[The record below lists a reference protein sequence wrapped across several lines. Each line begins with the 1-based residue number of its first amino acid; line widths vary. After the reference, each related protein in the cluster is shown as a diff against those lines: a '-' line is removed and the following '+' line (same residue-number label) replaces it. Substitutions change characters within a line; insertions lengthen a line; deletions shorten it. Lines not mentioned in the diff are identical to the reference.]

1 MTEPRDTWSPDQY
14 ERFRD
19 ERSRPF
25 FDLTGLV
32 QKREHMR
39 VVDLGCGTG
48 ELTRKLHEGIPGART
63 LGIDSSEAMLAK
75 CAAHVTEGLSFEAG
89 DIASLAAAWSEAGGL
104 GVSLKGPGPSFDL
117 VFSNAAIHW
126 VPDHETLLARLTKAL
141 RPGGQLAVQIPANE
155 DHPAHVVARQLAA
168 EDPFAKALGGW
179 THREPVHAPERYA
192 TWLHRLGYVE
202 QSVRLQVYGHVL
214 ESREGVL
221 EWVKG
226 TLLTDYERRLGP
238 ALYPTFL
245 ARYRVRLGEALE
257 DRRPYFYPFKRILF
271 WGRLGA

>member
-1 MTEPRDTWSPDQY
+1 MTTADRRDTWSPAQY

-25 FDLTGLV
+25 FDLMALV
-32 QKREHMR
+32 QPLVRHGSVGMR

-48 ELTRKLHEGIPGART
+48 ELTRKLHEGTHAVST

-75 CAAHVTEGLSFEAG
+75 CAAHVTDGLSFQAG
-89 DIASLAAAWSEAGGL
+89 DIAKLAAEWSVA
-104 GVSLKGPGPSFDL
+104 GPSFDL

-126 VPDHETLLARLTKAL
+126 VSDHETLLARLTKAL
-141 RPGGQLAVQIPANE
+141 PPGGQLAVQIPANE
-155 DHPAHVVARQLAA
+155 DHPAHLVARQVAA
-168 EDPFAKALGGW
+168 EDPYAKALGGW
-179 THREPVHAPERYA
+179 THRDPVHPPERYA
-192 TWLHRLGYVE
+192 TWLHRLGYAE
-202 QSVRLQVYGHVL
+202 QNVRLQVYGHLL

-226 TLLTDYERRLGP
+226 TLLTDYERRLG
-238 ALYPTFL
+238 ALYPAFH
-245 ARYRVRLGEALE
+245 ARYAARLMEVLE

-271 WGRLGA
+271 WGRLEG